1 MTANSNAGFARAYL
15 LTYRGPSDG
24 PVADGGVTAPVDA
37 ALATRVSPAL
47 LAAHNQLGRRRSA
60 GETLVAVYPAGESGG
75 FGPAIQIV
83 ADHGAM
89 LTDAVTV
96 TLPSVNPAR
105 SAAGT
110 FSVQLPSALTVVV

>member
-1 MTANSNAGFARAYL
+1 MVL
-15 LTYRGPSDG
+15 I
-24 PVADGGVTAPVDA
+24 VTAGTVTSTVRLWSTDA
-37 ALATRVSPAL
+37 GLPAL
-47 LAAHNQLGRRRSA
+47 S
-60 GETLVAVYPAGESGG
+60 
-75 FGPAIQIV
+75 
-83 ADHGAM
+83 

>member
-1 MTANSNAGFARAYL
+1 MS
-15 LTYRGPSDG
+15 
-24 PVADGGVTAPVDA
+24 
-37 ALATRVSPAL
+37 
-47 LAAHNQLGRRRSA
+47 
-60 GETLVAVYPAGESGG
+60 
-75 FGPAIQIV
+75 
-83 ADHGAM
+83 